1 MRGVVSASRQVG
13 MAPILSCKC
22 TGNITPVLVAWAD
35 HPHHPGPLLLLDVD
49 LLHPAPRLHQN
60 EMR

>member
-22 TGNITPVLVAWAD
+22 TGNITPGLVAWAD
-35 HPHHPGPLLLLDVD
+35 HPILTTLGLSSSWTWISSPLLQGYI
-49 LLHPAPRLHQN
+49 R
-60 EMR
+60 MG